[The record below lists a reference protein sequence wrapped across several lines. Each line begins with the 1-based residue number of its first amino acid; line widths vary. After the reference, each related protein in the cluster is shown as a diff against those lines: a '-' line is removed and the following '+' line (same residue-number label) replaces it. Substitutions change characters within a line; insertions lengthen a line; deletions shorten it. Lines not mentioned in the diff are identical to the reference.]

1 MAINRITTVIFDMY
15 ETLVENGPHLW
26 QETFGQII
34 KEQELNVEAARLW
47 QEWRAGEL
55 DFRAN
60 RIKPE
65 SAFQSYFQG
74 WRDCFVRAYE
84 VLGLK
89 GDPSAAA
96 RKSILDMSLRDPY
109 PETMEALRQVQQQ
122 GTTAIL
128 SNADDDYLLPNVEL
142 IGLDFKTV
150 LSSEAARAYKPAPGL
165 FQQML
170 QRLDVSSGETV
181 YVGDRQ
187 FEDVLGAS
195 QAGMRSVWINRSGAA
210 LDPQLPAPD
219 YQISSLL
226 ELPAV
231 LAGQGNSR
239 KSGDGG

>member
-1 MAINRITTVIFDMY
+1 MAMNRITTVIFDMY

-26 QETFGQII
+26 QETFGHII
-34 KEQELNVEAARLW
+34 REQDLNVDVDRLW
-47 QEWRAGEL
+47 QEWRTAEL

-74 WRDCFVRAYE
+74 WRECFVRAYE
-84 VLGLK
+84 ALGLT
-89 GDPSAAA
+89 GDPSAAS

-109 PETMEALRQVQQQ
+109 PETLEALPQVQRQW
-122 GTTAIL
+122 TTAIL
-128 SNADDDYLLPNVEL
+128 SNADDGYLLPNVEN
-142 IGLDFKTV
+142 IGLDFQAV
-150 LSSEAARAYKPAPGL
+150 LSSEEARVYKPQPGL
-165 FQQML
+165 FQEML
-170 QRLDVSSGETV
+170 HRLDVSPGETI

-195 QAGMRSVWINRSGAA
+195 RAGMRSVWINRTAA
-210 LDPQLPAPD
+210 PLDPQLPTPD

-231 LAGQGNSR
+231 LSGQGNSNTKR
-239 KSGDGG
+239 I